1 MRTSANPSKQKG
13 TRYEGEIREFLNAR
27 GFDVKRVVQMGRA
40 DQGDLH
46 GYPLHII
53 EAKSVKSF
61 DLPAFVRQAD
71 REAVN
76 AGEPFGVVFIKKAR
90 ASTADG
96 YAVRSI
102 ATDVR
107 MVRRAREVEEAL
119 QDVDYD
125 RWYDIDAQHRE
136 AA

>member
-1 MRTSANPSKQKG
+1 MSNAAKAKG
-13 TRYEGEIREFLNAR
+13 TRYESEIRDFLNAN
-27 GFDVKRVVQMGRA
+27 GFTVRRVVQMGRA

-53 EAKSVKSF
+53 EAKSVKSI

-76 AGEPFGVVFIKKAR
+76 AGESFGVCFVKKVR
-90 ASTADG
+90 GSTGEG

-102 ATDVR
+102 ATDIR
-107 MVRRAREVEEAL
+107 LVRRLQVMEEAL
-119 QDVDYD
+119 QDADFG
-125 RWYDIDAQHRE
+125 RWFDIDEELRE

>member
-1 MRTSANPSKQKG
+1 MSSANKAKG
-13 TRYEGEIREFLNAR
+13 TRYESEIRDFLNSV

-53 EAKSVKSF
+53 EAKSVKTI
-61 DLPAFVRQAD
+61 DLPSFVRQAD

-76 AGEPFGVVFIKKAR
+76 AGEPFGVCFVKKVR
-90 ASTADG
+90 GSTDEG

-102 ATDVR
+102 ATDIR
-107 MVRRAREVEEAL
+107 LVRRLRDMENAL
-119 QDVDYD
+119 QVVAPAG
-125 RWYDIDAQHRE
+125 WALIDQQHRE
-136 AA
+136 AS

>member
-1 MRTSANPSKQKG
+1 VSNAAKAKG
-13 TRYEGEIREFLNAR
+13 TRYESEIRDFLNTL

-53 EAKSVKSF
+53 EAKSVKTI
-61 DLPAFVRQAD
+61 DLPSFVRQAD

-76 AGEPFGVVFIKKAR
+76 AGEPFGVAFIKKVR
-90 ASTADG
+90 GSTAEG

-102 ATDVR
+102 ATDIR
-107 MVRRAREVEEAL
+107 LVRRLRDMEEAL
-119 QDVDYD
+119 QAAAPVA
-125 RWYDIDAQHRE
+125 WALIDKQHRE